1 MDDWSPSDRDLFF
14 RALARYS
21 RLRPDL
27 IALDIKSKSYT
38 DVCLY
43 LDALQCAATQEGHP
57 ELRRD
62 ELDIAM
68 EVSHDWIS
76 FEEQKA
82 AALIAADITKNE
94 DVTEDTKQLEDVL
107 QTLTTRHLMAMGAIL
122 QEGEDLILRD
132 ASMKNVL
139 NKSDEPMEAR
149 DTTVPELLSP
159 HGTSTDPTLNLQIS
173 PSALRRLKK
182 RLYMRKRRAEATG
195 TEVNTDATRL
205 CPGRRSKAAVEEEL
219 KEYGE
224 EEQENEENMEGN
236 EEEGNKTRKKRKKI
250 LELKQELEN
259 CGIDY
264 ETLLSNDLGFFH
276 LDTLARLMKGYRQSY
291 ASSSKQL
298 LTSMSSNVL
307 HVFNAIVID
316 FATELVH
323 RSIIFKEQEM
333 KIKSDTK
340 AWGSLTREVSIE
352 NIKRALSVMKA
363 RRSIT
368 PSYPEI
374 SDDDEGAAD
383 KIQPEDEEIEGSEDQ
398 KDPSFSFQQFHDA
411 PPYLPSHLLF
421 KHDDPLMSME
431 NDNQEEEERLLQELD
446 EENDLDE
453 QDCDLEMRYE
463 EELWSDEYRLLESS
477 SSNGPKS

>member
-43 LDALQCAATQEGHP
+43 LDALQCAVTQEGHP

-76 FEEQKA
+76 FEEQEA
-82 AALIAADITKNE
+82 AALIAADITKNGE
-94 DVTEDTKQLEDVL
+94 DVTEDTKQLEDIL

-132 ASMKNVL
+132 ASMKNVP

-149 DTTVPELLSP
+149 DTAVPELLSP
-159 HGTSTDPTLNLQIS
+159 HGTSTDPTLNLHIS

-236 EEEGNKTRKKRKKI
+236 EEEGNKSRKKRKKI

-276 LDTLARLMKGYRQSY
+276 LDTLARLMKFVQFLSQQVFDLHSSFRSYRQNY

-316 FATELVH
+316 FTTELVH

-340 AWGSLTREVSIE
+340 AWGSLTREVGIFTRPGPTESTIFRSRSKTSKE
-352 NIKRALSVMKA
+352 LCLS
-363 RRSIT
+363 
-368 PSYPEI
+368 
-374 SDDDEGAAD
+374 
-383 KIQPEDEEIEGSEDQ
+383 
-398 KDPSFSFQQFHDA
+398 
-411 PPYLPSHLLF
+411 
-421 KHDDPLMSME
+421 
-431 NDNQEEEERLLQELD
+431 
-446 EENDLDE
+446 
-453 QDCDLEMRYE
+453 
-463 EELWSDEYRLLESS
+463 
-477 SSNGPKS
+477 